1 MQHDLVIRGG
11 TVVDGSGLGSFGADV
26 AVDDGLIVEVGRV
39 SGRGT
44 QELNATGAVV
54 APGFIDGHTHFD
66 AQVFWDQLGTNSCWH
81 GVTTVVMGN
90 CGFTLAPTTPGLDG
104 DLVRR
109 NIEKAEDI
117 QRYVRQ
123 AGVTEGR
130 RAEHTSELT
139 SLM

>member
-66 AQVFWDQLGTNSCWH
+66 APVFWDQLGPNSCWH
-81 GVTTVVMGN
+81 GVTTGVLGQR
-90 CGFTLAPTTPGLDG
+90 GFTLATTTPGLDG
-104 DLVRR
+104 DLVMRHL
-109 NIEKAEDI
+109 ETAEDI
-117 QRYVRQ
+117 TRCLLGTGILER
-123 AGVTEGR
+123 
-130 RAEHTSELT
+130 
-139 SLM
+139 